1 MSYRNSITTS
11 YGNKIYSLTKQLQR
25 QKVILANQSINQSIN
40 LFQRKTQTVQFTN
53 ICKYI
58 LFLHDIVMIIA
69 IMKTID
75 PFE

>member
-25 QKVILANQSINQSIN
+25 QKVILANQSIN
-40 LFQRKTQTVQFTN
+40 LFQGKTQTVQFTN

-58 LFLHDIVMIIA
+58 LFLHDIVMITA